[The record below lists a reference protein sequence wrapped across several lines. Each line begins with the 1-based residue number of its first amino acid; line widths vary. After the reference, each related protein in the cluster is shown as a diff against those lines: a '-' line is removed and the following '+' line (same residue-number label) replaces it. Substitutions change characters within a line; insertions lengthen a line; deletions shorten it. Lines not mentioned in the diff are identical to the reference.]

1 MGLIDFFRKPQE
13 VVEERSYITSLSA
26 PIFGLNNKVN
36 NQYMEIPSF
45 ARAHNLIVSSI
56 ASLPIYLYKE
66 NENGDI
72 KRVRGDIRERLLNE
86 QPNDFQTSYNFKEK
100 IISDLLLKG
109 EALAF
114 INRKGLK
121 IQDLHNVDIFNIKNY
136 ADEKGVIVDK
146 IVSYTLNNK
155 TNEDSYYNFIH
166 AQYLQGL
173 NNQSKVLNEILEE
186 YEALNSLVE
195 NTASPKGVLQTE
207 GKLNDDMVK
216 KLREAWSSLY
226 TGRKNSGKTVIL
238 ENGLEYKSINS
249 TDISSID
256 FNQIEES
263 ITKKIAKLFNI
274 PYNIISDESK
284 LEDNHLFLAQLNGL
298 LTCIEESL
306 CISMLSEK
314 EKENGLFFAFETN
327 EIQKSSEKEKI
338 ENLTKLFE
346 SGIISLNEIRSKLN
360 LDFVNR
366 DYKKISLGEALCY
379 EDNGEIFVVNLG
391 QSMNTD
397 GIVAD
402 KGEEKVLN
410 QDEGL

>member
-1 MGLIDFFRKPQE
+1 MGLFDIFKSQQQE
-13 VVEERSYITSLSA
+13 VVEERSHITSLSV
-26 PIFGLNNKVN
+26 PIFGSNKVSN
-36 NQYMEIPSF
+36 AYMQIPSF

-56 ASLPIYLYKE
+56 ASLPIYLYQEDK
-66 NENGDI
+66 NGDI
-72 KRVRGDIRERLLNE
+72 QRVRGDIREKLLNE
-86 QPNDFQTSYNFKEK
+86 QPNDFQTAYNFKEK
-100 IISDLLLKG
+100 LVSDLILKG

-114 INRKGLK
+114 INRKGLS
-121 IQDLHNVDIFNIKNY
+121 IEDLHNVDIFNIKNY
-136 ADEKGVIVDK
+136 ADEKGVIIDK
-146 IVSYTLNNK
+146 VVSYTLNNK

-173 NNQSKVLNEILEE
+173 NHNSKVLNEILEE

-195 NTASPKGVLQTE
+195 NTASPKGVLSTE
-207 GKLNDDMVK
+207 GKLNDEMVK

-256 FNQIEES
+256 FNLIEES
-263 ITKKIAKLFNI
+263 ITKKIAKIFNI
-274 PYNIISDESK
+274 PYAILSDESK

-298 LTCIEESL
+298 ITCIEEAICL
-306 CISMLSEK
+306 SMLSEK
-314 EKENGLFFAFETN
+314 EKQNGLFFAFQTN

-366 DYKKISLGEALCY
+366 DYKKISLGEAINY

-391 QSMNTD
+391 QSTNTD
-397 GIVAD
+397 RVVD
-402 KGEEKVLN
+402 KKEEEKVLN